1 MWLNRLNELE
11 LKLIS
16 PEKEYYSGKTEMVVI
31 PAEEGDFSAMK
42 DHAPLVTFLR
52 PGKIEIYNKEKV
64 EKIFF
69 VGSGFVK
76 VAENLCL
83 ILVDYIKEPYQIDKN
98 ILQKELKTID
108 QSINSTKD
116 ATLLDKL
123 LLKKKILEEE
133 CQLATN

>member
-1 MWLNRLNELE
+1 MTELE

-16 PEKEYYSGKTEMVVI
+16 PEREYYSGTAEMVVV
-31 PAEEGDFSAMK
+31 PAEEGDFAAMK
-42 DHAPLVTFLR
+42 DHSPLVTFLR
-52 PGKIEIYNKEKV
+52 PGKIEIYNKQKV

-83 ILVDYIKEPYQIDKN
+83 ILVDYIKEPNQIDKN
-98 ILQKELKTID
+98 ILKKELKTID
-108 QSINSTKD
+108 ESINNAKD
-116 ATLLDKL
+116 STLLDKL

-133 CQLATN
+133 YQISF

>member
-1 MWLNRLNELE
+1 MTELE

-16 PEKEYYSGKTEMVVI
+16 PEREYYSGTAEMVVV
-31 PAEEGDFSAMK
+31 PAEEGDFAAMK
-42 DHAPLVTFLR
+42 EHSPLVTFLR
-52 PGKIEIYNKEKV
+52 PGKIEIYNKQKV

-83 ILVDYIKEPYQIDKN
+83 ILVDYIKEPNQIDKN
-98 ILQKELKTID
+98 ILKKELKTID
-108 QSINSTKD
+108 ESINNAKD
-116 ATLLDKL
+116 STLLDKL

-133 CQLATN
+133 NQISF